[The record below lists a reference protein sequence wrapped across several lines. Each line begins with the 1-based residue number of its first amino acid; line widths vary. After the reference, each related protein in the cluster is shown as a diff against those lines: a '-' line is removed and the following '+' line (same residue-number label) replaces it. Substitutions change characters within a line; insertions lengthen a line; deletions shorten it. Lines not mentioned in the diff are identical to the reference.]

1 MLKIK
6 KISALVL
13 AVLLIVGVFSACSF
27 SPESKLLGTW
37 RDSTGNVGYE
47 FKENN
52 LCKITYADFTI
63 PVINIPINS
72 SIDGAYTVEK
82 KDDGLYYL
90 TLTYTVIAKSVT
102 ETFTFTVDG
111 DVLTLVT
118 PSDGSSRV
126 LLRQAEP
133 TTAATAAAQ

>member
-1 MLKIK
+1 MSKIK
-6 KISALVL
+6 KISAIALVL
-13 AVLLIVGVFSACSF
+13 LVIVSVFSACAF
-27 SPESKLLGTW
+27 SPEAKLIGTW

-63 PVINIPINS
+63 PVVNIPING

-82 KDDGLYYL
+82 KDDGLYYI

-102 ETFTFTVDG
+102 ETYSFTVDG

-118 PSDGSSRV
+118 PSDGTSRV

-133 TTAATAAAQ
+133 TTVSQAQ